1 MPWKEKFVAIF
12 VRLAYHELH
21 TDSRPALFSAFFV
34 GRFFF
39 PCFLLGSDLFLPFFL
54 PRFLVLQICHSV
66 F

>member
-21 TDSRPALFSAFFV
+21 TDSRPALFLAFFV

-39 PCFLLGSDLFLPFFL
+39 PLLSFRIRFVFAIFSTTVFGSPNLP
-54 PRFLVLQICHSV
+54 
-66 F
+66 